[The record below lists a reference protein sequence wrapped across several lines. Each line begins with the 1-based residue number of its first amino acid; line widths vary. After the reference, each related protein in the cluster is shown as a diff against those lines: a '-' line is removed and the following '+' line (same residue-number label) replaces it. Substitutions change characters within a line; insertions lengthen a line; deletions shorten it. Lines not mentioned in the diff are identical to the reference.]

1 MSDFGVDGV
10 IMFSLKTKGENGTHI
25 QNLKTSKTDRSN
37 DRSVFRRPVETDHL
51 LLKFIWA
58 HSNLVDR
65 EVLAKLNI
73 GDKSAI
79 EEALN
84 QIHFRSLGVSS
95 TKETTLNEKVFSP
108 KTYREVLLNPR
119 VQEKA
124 SEGVEEGEWQKVSYK
139 KKKSA
144 KVGGR
149 TNNVS
154 TIFLHNIPDNAT
166 GREIWSLFKECGKI
180 QDIILPRKRDKLGKR
195 YGFVKTFGG
204 KEAGAI
210 ICNAKMD
217 KSLGIKIKM
226 SINDSKYAIPL
237 GNSVLRKA
245 AMSTPTS
252 LGKDHANNLDENE
265 SKVKEQ
271 RPPSIVEEDKKPDV
285 PFNKTMFEFIE
296 VEVDHEVEKALLHSK
311 VGITWF
317 DEEVCVLKERFNDM
331 GLRQYRIL
339 GLSKRKFLISK
350 DNHVSWDNLDQSDL
364 SVWFCSMRNF
374 EEADHILSRPVWL
387 ECRGLPMPAWRE
399 ENLRAFTDRLGSWIS
414 WSYQSDNLGEIFNP
428 LVCIDTPTFEEINE
442 DMKILYKGR
451 QINISF
457 VEVSNPALLIGKVLP
472 MEFSNEVKG
481 DNLQGGGRKQEEV
494 AKEDQASQS
503 CEKDEQKLEVVAGE
517 PTKALALRQ
526 EKSISNEL
534 KGGDEDWGS
543 DPCLRVKQHL
553 DTSVSLSSN
562 KVGEVQV
569 GNFKNIRHKSTSSG
583 ICSERSHKM
592 VDNEKSEAYASVLNV
607 SSQSTLCSGIVK
619 KLRVKSRRGRPKKAN
634 LLQRN
639 PFEIGVKF
647 KVKGGKRAKAKAPQ
661 RSKKRNN
668 FNNEL
673 QLVPVNVIGS
683 NVREALAI
691 LESAE
696 NMGLVCNEDRDEVI
710 KVIVRRLDSKEL

>member
-1 MSDFGVDGV
+1 
-10 IMFSLKTKGENGTHI
+10 
-25 QNLKTSKTDRSN
+25 
-37 DRSVFRRPVETDHL
+37 
-51 LLKFIWA
+51 
-58 HSNLVDR
+58 
-65 EVLAKLNI
+65 
-73 GDKSAI
+73 
-79 EEALN
+79 
-84 QIHFRSLGVSS
+84 
-95 TKETTLNEKVFSP
+95 
-108 KTYREVLLNPR
+108 
-119 VQEKA
+119 
-124 SEGVEEGEWQKVSYK
+124 
-139 KKKSA
+139 
-144 KVGGR
+144 
-149 TNNVS
+149 
-154 TIFLHNIPDNAT
+154 
-166 GREIWSLFKECGKI
+166 
-180 QDIILPRKRDKLGKR
+180 
-195 YGFVKTFGG
+195 
-204 KEAGAI
+204 
-210 ICNAKMD
+210 
-217 KSLGIKIKM
+217 
-226 SINDSKYAIPL
+226 
-237 GNSVLRKA
+237 
-245 AMSTPTS
+245 
-252 LGKDHANNLDENE
+252 
-265 SKVKEQ
+265 
-271 RPPSIVEEDKKPDV
+271 
-285 PFNKTMFEFIE
+285 
-296 VEVDHEVEKALLHSK
+296 
-311 VGITWF
+311 
-317 DEEVCVLKERFNDM
+317 
-331 GLRQYRIL
+331 
-339 GLSKRKFLISK
+339 
-350 DNHVSWDNLDQSDL
+350 
-364 SVWFCSMRNF
+364 
-374 EEADHILSRPVWL
+374 
-387 ECRGLPMPAWRE
+387 MPAWRE